1 MAQVLNLVYPLEAV
15 FMKKMIRVLTI
26 CLLLCLTLCELVAVA
41 ANFCKNAKDLLFY
54 SFGTTIKCVQS
65 EGL

>member
-1 MAQVLNLVYPLEAV
+1 
-15 FMKKMIRVLTI
+15 MKKMIRVLTI